1 LIVRDWQQFLASG
14 ALLPDSYQANSQKFR
29 RGLVMRYCP
38 QCRAELVDVMLD
50 GKIRRCCSDT
60 GCEFVQWNNPTPV
73 VACIIEYDNKVL
85 LARNAKWTF
94 DFYGLITGFLEAGET
109 PEECALREMSEEVGL
124 SGEIVEHVGNY
135 SFFEQNQLLIVY
147 HVKGY
152 GEIRLNEELS
162 AYKLLPHAEVQPW
175 SKGTGPALG
184 EWLRKSAGLEKKT
197 S

>member
-94 DFYGLITGFLEAGET
+94 
-109 PEECALREMSEEVGL
+109 
-124 SGEIVEHVGNY
+124 GNY